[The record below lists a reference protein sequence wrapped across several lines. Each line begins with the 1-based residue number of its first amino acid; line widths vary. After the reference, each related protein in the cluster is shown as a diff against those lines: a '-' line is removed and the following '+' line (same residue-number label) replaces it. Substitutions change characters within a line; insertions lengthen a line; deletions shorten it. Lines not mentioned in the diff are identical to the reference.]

1 MLQVLYT
8 LLMPATSSEQAIDF
22 QYGFLCSEY
31 SDVALEMLT
40 KNNFLSKAD
49 VATKK

>member
-1 MLQVLYT
+1 
-8 LLMPATSSEQAIDF
+8 MPACGNEKVIDF
-22 QYGFLCSEY
+22 QYAFLCSEHSY
-31 SDVALEMLT
+31 VGLEMLT